1 MGADD
6 HRPKALPA
14 VFRTA
19 ATEFSNP
26 AAAEP
31 APNRQWIADALA
43 SSSSVST
50 PPESFAPSFDV
61 AALTDVLYMTH
72 TNLRQRLYQLFLEQ
86 PDFNIIPG
94 ETLSAE
100 RSRVMRQWAH
110 IVRGGYLHDTLSS
123 GTANG
128 RAQYDAV
135 IESCGLVSHSLDIKM
150 SVHYGLFGASIA
162 LLGDDTQAAHWL
174 PMLERCDMLGC
185 FALTELGHG
194 SNVRGIET
202 TATYDKRTKE
212 FVINTPCE
220 TAQKYWIG
228 GAAVTARWTTAFAQL
243 YVDGTCHGI
252 HPFLVRVRYDSG
264 TLVRGVTLADCGV
277 KCGMNGVDNGRI
289 WFDHVRIPHD
299 HLLRR
304 YSQVRVSDGFY
315 TSQFSS
321 PDVRFGVSLAALS
334 GGRVSVATGALNQAK
349 TGLAIAVRYALS
361 RKAFGDVPGR
371 SETKL
376 LDYPLHQRRLLPLLA
391 TTIAM
396 QIVHNRLKRRWHERD
411 MGKYL
416 HVWSSGFKAVMSWHA
431 LQTLQEC
438 REACGGQGY
447 KAENRIGE
455 LKASHDVALTYEGD
469 NHILLQAVTKSVLPE
484 FIRAMK
490 AKRVGT
496 DIKGHFAYLND
507 TALFA
512 RKKATDNKGGV
523 DIEDVTSLD
532 FIEATLKRREAAVFA
547 LLVSTLDRSTRGKGL
562 SSLQAFNQHAALVE
576 DAAIAHTELLM
587 LQTLRFQ
594 VDDQTEGLVATAD
607 STNSKGLTDI
617 VTLCGRL
624 MFVHRFDTAPVFMRC
639 GALHPAQGLAVQ
651 AAVDRLCEQVRPQ
664 AIHLVNA
671 FGIPP
676 HLLAPI
682 AFDYVEHNSRA
693 RI

>member
-1 MGADD
+1 MMVAADND
-6 HRPKALPA
+6 HYHRPKALPA

-43 SSSSVST
+43 SSSVHT
-50 PPESFAPSFDV
+50 PPDSFAPSFDV

-72 TNLRQRLYQLFLEQ
+72 TNLRQHLYQLFLQQ
-86 PDFNIIPG
+86 PDFNIVPG
-94 ETLSAE
+94 ETLSDE

-123 GTANG
+123 NTPDG

-135 IESCGLVSHSLDIKM
+135 IESCSLVSHSLEIKM

-162 LLGDDTQAAHWL
+162 LLGDDTQAGRWL

-202 TATYDKRTKE
+202 TATYDKATKE

-228 GAAVTARWTTAFAQL
+228 GAAITARWTAAFAQL
-243 YVDGTCHGI
+243 YVDGICHGI
-252 HPFLVRVRYDSG
+252 HPFLVRVRHDNG

-289 WFDHVRIPHD
+289 WFNHVRIPHD
-299 HLLRR
+299 HLLCR
-304 YSQVRVSDGFY
+304 YSQVRPSDGMY

-334 GGRVSVATGALNQAK
+334 GGRVSVATDALNQAK
-349 TGLAIAVRYALS
+349 TGLAIAIRYALS
-361 RKAFGDVPGR
+361 RKAFGDVPGK
-371 SETKL
+371 SETRL

-391 TTIAM
+391 TTVAM
-396 QIVHNRLKRRWHERD
+396 QVVHNRLKRRWHLRD
-411 MGKYL
+411 TGKYF

-469 NHILLQAVTKSVLPE
+469 NHILLQAVTKSILPE
-484 FIRAMK
+484 FIHAMK
-490 AKRVGT
+490 AKRMGT
-496 DIKGHFAYLND
+496 AIKGHFAYLNE
-507 TALFA
+507 TILFA
-512 RKKATDNKGGV
+512 KTTANS
-523 DIEDVTSLD
+523 EDVTSLD
-532 FIEATLKRREAAVFA
+532 FIDATLKRREAAVFA
-547 LLVSTLDRSTRGKGL
+547 LLATTLDHATRAKGL
-562 SSLQAFNQHAALVE
+562 SSLQAFNQHATLVE

-594 VDDQTEGLVATAD
+594 VSDRTEGLVATAD
-607 STNSKGLTDI
+607 DSNNKGLVDI

-639 GALHPAQGLAVQ
+639 GALHPKQGMAVQ
-651 AAVDRLCEQVRPQ
+651 NAVDRLCEQIRPQ